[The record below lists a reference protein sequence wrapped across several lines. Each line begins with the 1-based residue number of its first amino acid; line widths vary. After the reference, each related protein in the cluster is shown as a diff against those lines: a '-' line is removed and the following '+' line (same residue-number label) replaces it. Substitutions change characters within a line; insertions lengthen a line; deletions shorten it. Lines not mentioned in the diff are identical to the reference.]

1 MIAAMPR
8 ATLPNRLVRNRGW
21 LVVAVALLAAWLWWQ
36 QSPAWHDASRRPPAV
51 PAPQEGP
58 RTRLPDPATR
68 TSHRALP
75 PEAYA
80 TLALIERGGPFPY
93 RQDGTTFQNRERLL
107 PRRERGWYREYTVR
121 TPGEGDRG
129 ARRIVTGGRPPG
141 EFWYSADHYR
151 SFRRIDARG
160 RPLQ

>member
-8 ATLPNRLVRNRGW
+8 ATPLTRLMRNRGW
-21 LVVAVALLAAWLWWQ
+21 LVVAVALMAVWLWWQ
-36 QSPAWHDASRRPPAV
+36 PSPVRHASDQPPAKV
-51 PAPQEGP
+51 PSQRDGSRA
-58 RTRLPDPATR
+58 RLPDAGTHSGR
-68 TSHRALP
+68 QALP

-121 TPGEGDRG
+121 TPGEGDRS